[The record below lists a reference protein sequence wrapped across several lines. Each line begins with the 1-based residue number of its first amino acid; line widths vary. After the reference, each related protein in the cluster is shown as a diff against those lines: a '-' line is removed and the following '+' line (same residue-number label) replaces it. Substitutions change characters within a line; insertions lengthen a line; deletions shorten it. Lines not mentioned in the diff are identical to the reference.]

1 MLLVMISLCAIDMQM
16 SSGLKRS
23 RLFDMNDHPDL
34 DISFNHHNVMYN
46 DGNDGTVRKE
56 QI

>member
-1 MLLVMISLCAIDMQM
+1 MLLVHISLCAIDMQL

-23 RLFDMNDHPDL
+23 RPFDMKGYPDVDTL
-34 DISFNHHNVMYN
+34 FNHHNVKYN
-46 DGNDGTVRKE
+46 DNIDVTVRKE